1 MISFLKGTI
10 IEKKPTEVVIE
21 TNSVG
26 FSVLISVK
34 TSENIPDE
42 GSECF
47 LYTTL
52 IPKEDSLS
60 LFGFYSK
67 QERELFKMLINI
79 PGIGPKSALGILS
92 SIFPDD
98 LINMIASGNTNLLQ
112 KIPGI
117 GKKTAERIILEL
129 KDKVSTFAIDNV
141 LSVEKTKFNVRQ
153 EALDAMIMLGY
164 NKNTA
169 EKIIKEVVSS
179 SQKDLST
186 EEIIRYSLQKI
197 MK

>member
-34 TSENIPDE
+34 TSENIPEE
-42 GSECF
+42 GNECF

-129 KDKVSTFAIDNV
+129 KDKVTSFAIDNV
-141 LSVEKTKFNVRQ
+141 LSIEKTKFNTRQ

-186 EEIIRYSLQKI
+186 EEIIKYSLQKI